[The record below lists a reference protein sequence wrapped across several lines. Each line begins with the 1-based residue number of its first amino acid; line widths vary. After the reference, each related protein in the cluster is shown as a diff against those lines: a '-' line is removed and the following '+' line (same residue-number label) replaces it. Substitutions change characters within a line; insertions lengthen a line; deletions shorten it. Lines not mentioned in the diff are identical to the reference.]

1 MGGLAEILGLPED
14 EPVLLSVGPW
24 TETRAMMTTDGTV
37 KFKQVKAGSNWL
49 LYEIID
55 PKVNDWYKV
64 EAAAA
69 VLGVQCIG
77 STWQGPLDRIP
88 QQLLLTEDT
97 IMVRSKKRSGWVNI
111 KSEVAAACEGT
122 A

>member
-1 MGGLAEILGLPED
+1 MEAE

-24 TETRAMMTTDGTV
+24 SETRAMQTTDGSV
-37 KFKQVKAGSNWL
+37 KFKQVKAGTHWL
-49 LYEIID
+49 LYEVIE

-64 EAAAA
+64 QAAAA

-88 QQLLLTEDT
+88 QTLLLTEET
-97 IMVRSKKRSGWVNI
+97 IMLRSKKRPGWVNL
-111 KSEVAAACEGT
+111 KSEMAAACEGT